1 MSLLNR
7 GQVLI
12 KTVWY
17 ANCPAGCVLRKG
29 SRDVQLNVQLTR
41 AMAPTP
47 AYSAAYEC
55 SVGLP
60 WLQYSGVVQVV
71 AFRRPPTAA
80 RANGRE
86 YVDLQPHWRLQVVT
100 PLEMRTSYV

>member
-17 ANCPAGCVLRKG
+17 ANCPSRLRAPQAKP
-29 SRDVQLNVQLTR
+29 RRAVKQEQWRQLR
-41 AMAPTP
+41 RTP
-47 AYSAAYEC
+47 AAYEC

-71 AFRRPPTAA
+71 AFRRPH
-80 RANGRE
+80 
-86 YVDLQPHWRLQVVT
+86 QPRLV
-100 PLEMRTSYV
+100 RTVGSMLIFNLSGGYKL